1 MRLNGGLGNLDT
13 LLEARLRGDDTVKVP
28 ILEHRERL
36 KGEVIQVAPA
46 QVGLRPRRTGG
57 RAYMGSPSP
66 KDQNKRTWHQRED
79 SRQEHLPV

>member
-28 ILEHRERL
+28 ILEPRP
-36 KGEVIQVAPA
+36 GGA
-46 QVGLRPRRTGG
+46 RPRRTGG

-79 SRQEHLPV
+79 SRQEQLLV